1 MRNPISL
8 ALPVLSRAL
17 SAEINRRLSSSTTV
31 TAACRS
37 DWQQTS
43 SVSAVLDFLKLHSA
57 TVFPDAC
64 PNAVHRLISEVADT
78 TDTDQPTSSQQERD
92 IYRKLDCMTRL
103 LQTLEVAGCDA
114 LAVFRRESIRRLYHS
129 EARESASTRWQMA
142 CCVVTYVLCAL
153 SVDFAAVM
161 WLAPPVS
168 WLVAGTTTIV
178 FLRLAQLAAAGQTSW
193 LPHARVCPDC
203 GQQTYARQCPACRIP
218 AHNGPPW
225 STSSAA

>member
-17 SAEINRRLSSSTTV
+17 SAEINRRLSSGAVV

-43 SVSAVLDFLKLHSA
+43 GISAVLDFLKLHSA
-57 TVFPDAC
+57 TVFPNAC
-64 PNAVHRLISEVADT
+64 PSTVHRLLSDVADT
-78 TDTDQPTSSQQERD
+78 TDTNQATSSQQEPD
-92 IYRKLDCMTRL
+92 IYRKLDSMTRL

-114 LAVFRRESIRRLYHS
+114 LAVFRRESLRRLYHS
-129 EARESASTRWQMA
+129 EAREPASTRWQMA
-142 CCVVTYVLCAL
+142 CCVATYVLCAL
-153 SVDFAAVM
+153 SVDLAAVM
-161 WLAPPVS
+161 WLEPPVS

-193 LPHARVCPDC
+193 MPHARLCPDC
-203 GQQTYARQCPACRIP
+203 GRQTYARQCPVCQVP
-218 AHNGPPW
+218 ALNGPPW
-225 STSSAA
+225 STSSTT